1 MRGVSARWC
10 RSGGAVFMS
19 LTIGAL
25 AGCGGAPGSSGDARD
40 VAESGA
46 ATDVSGRPEGV
57 DSHPPRMTEPP
68 PPPASLPATRPVP
81 DDSIRRPE
89 RRPVRSI
96 PPLTKPDSGRP

>member
-1 MRGVSARWC
+1 
-10 RSGGAVFMS
+10 MS

-46 ATDVSGRPEGV
+46 ATDVIGRPEGA
-57 DSHPPRMTEPP
+57 DSIPPRMTDRSTEPP
-68 PPPASLPATRPVP
+68 LPPESLPAPRPVP

-89 RRPVRSI
+89 RRPIRKL
-96 PPLTKPDSGRP
+96 PPLTRPDSGTPDA